1 MINRKQKIEL
11 LKGIAKG
18 SRSISEIEPQTFEV
32 WFVGENSCTTAKT
45 GETFTRAEFDKRESN
60 SKEKAIN
67 VTLNIE

>member
-32 WFVGENSCTTAKT
+32 WFVGENSCTNAKT